1 MLQSEIV
8 NYEHPEDFEGLD
20 GLALPRDMKEAVR
33 QARIEARD
41 IVSRLE
47 PRHISSWPM
56 LILTLRECLKKAE
69 ANAKA
74 LFGTE
79 M

>member
-1 MLQSEIV
+1 MSQSEV
-8 NYEHPEDFEGLD
+8 EYAHPEDFKGIDSSDLPEGI
-20 GLALPRDMKEAVR
+20 KEALR

-41 IVSRLE
+41 IISRLE

-56 LILTLRECLKKAE
+56 LLEILRDCLKKTE
-69 ANAKA
+69 RTAKN
-74 LFGTE
+74 LYGTE